1 MLFPDFA
8 TLAHPRA
15 RGGIGGLRPRALRRR
30 SWCLLAVCWGVAQ
43 LLAGPGVAL
52 PQEGSPG
59 ASRPATK
66 SAPAFEFDPKPLA
79 AIDHLME
86 EAIARHDCPGG
97 VLWIEHAGVVH
108 TRAYGRRAVVPKP
121 EPMTPDTLFDA
132 ASLTKALATTPS
144 ILILFDR
151 GKLDLEAPVARYLP
165 RFQGEGRERVTLRH
179 LLTHTSG
186 LRSGLPRQ
194 PAWAGY
200 DAGIERAVAERP
212 EIPPGTEFR
221 YSDINFILLGEVVR
235 VVAGEPL
242 NRFVEREIY
251 RPLGMRETGFLPGP
265 RLLRRT
271 APTER
276 AGEEMLRGTVH
287 DPSARLMGGVAGHAG

>member
-186 LRSGLPRQ
+186 HPR
-194 PAWAGY
+194 
-200 DAGIERAVAERP
+200 
-212 EIPPGTEFR
+212 
-221 YSDINFILLGEVVR
+221 VR
-235 VVAGEPL
+235 VRRRPHAEVRPRPGRRRASGRPHPPAMTMWCGSSWRTSRRP
-242 NRFVEREIY
+242 RFC
-251 RPLGMRETGFLPGP
+251 
-265 RLLRRT
+265 RRRRRSSRH
-271 APTER
+271 PQFRDEQ
-276 AGEEMLRGTVH
+276 
-287 DPSARLMGGVAGHAG
+287 